1 MVSQSFP
8 CSICRLSE
16 ADYWPLMNNPLP
28 LFHLPVWHY
37 VFYTIYSV
45 VDFHWYFYL
54 SLFKHLI
61 LCEFCFHI
69 LNWLPPLIQIFVSCW
84 AYSASLLCGNTTVF
98 IIVSSLFG
106 SSFRFF
112 SLGIV
117 TIQFKFF
124 GKGIFLFLFFL
135 VCVCAHMC
143 LCVFVCVCIYV
154 SFLAGTCTSEVVC
167 WFSHFFL

>member
-1 MVSQSFP
+1 MVFQSFP

-28 LFHLPVWHY
+28 LFRLPVVTLFFLHNLFCCGFSLIFLFEFISASHSLW
-37 VFYTIYSV
+37 ILLS
-45 VDFHWYFYL
+45 YL
-54 SLFKHLI
+54 ELTSSSHSDLCFLLGILI
-61 LCEFCFHI
+61 
-69 LNWLPPLIQIFVSCW
+69 
-84 AYSASLLCGNTTVF
+84 ASLLCGNTTVF

-112 SLGIV
+112 LLGIV
-117 TIQFKFF
+117 SIQFKFF

-135 VCVCAHMC
+135 VC
-143 LCVFVCVCIYV
+143 VCVCIYV